1 MEEEKKNI
9 LISQTWSHQPHDTY
23 HHHGNGEVG
32 PELVVA
38 PGAGRSVGVLIDAS
52 LVYQLRPF
60 LVGVV
65 RVLGHPERSF
75 EGLLQLLVPLGVGD
89 KHQLTC
95 KDGDGINLRV
105 LGLSPRSLSASR
117 AARTIAMN
125 LSSVVREEAFSV
137 ELHQPADRRLTES
150 HDFYRCSVAAQPVT
164 ENTFSHDFK
173 YAIVTFFFFF
183 TNIPILSNS

>member
-1 MEEEKKNI
+1 M
-9 LISQTWSHQPHDTY
+9 
-23 HHHGNGEVG
+23 
-32 PELVVA
+32 
-38 PGAGRSVGVLIDAS
+38 
-52 LVYQLRPF
+52 YQLRPF

-95 KDGDGINLRV
+95 KDGDGVNLRV
-105 LGLSPRSLSASR
+105 LGLSPRSLSAFC

-150 HDFYRCSVAAQPVT
+150 HDFYRCSIAAQPVT
-164 ENTFSHDFK
+164 ENTFSHDFR
-173 YAIVTFFFFF
+173 YAIVTFFFYQYPDIVQLVI
-183 TNIPILSNS
+183 TNADINRYQYMRWWNQPMMAYLYCDAQLQTPHDVIGWQRAMWLAANHH